1 MVGKA
6 GEIQL
11 HSSMCEKRN
20 CIFWY
25 LLRRISWSL
34 IKSLFTGTKKK
45 KVEDS
50 TDIGE
55 TYYLVVNS
63 TLAGSLAYPNI

>member
-1 MVGKA
+1 MVGMA

-25 LLRRISWSL
+25 LPRKISWSL
-34 IKSLFTGTKKK
+34 IKSVFMGTKGKNK
-45 KVEDS
+45 EVEDS
-50 TDIGE
+50 TDMGE
-55 TYYLVVNS
+55 TYLLPGN
-63 TLAGSLAYPNI
+63 